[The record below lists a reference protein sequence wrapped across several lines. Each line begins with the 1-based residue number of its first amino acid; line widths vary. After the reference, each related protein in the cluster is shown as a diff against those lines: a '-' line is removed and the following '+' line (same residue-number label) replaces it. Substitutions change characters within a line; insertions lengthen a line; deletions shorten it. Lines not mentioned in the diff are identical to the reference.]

1 MTLKNL
7 PNALTLVR
15 LVLIAP
21 FLFYLH
27 LKNYENAFYIFVLA
41 GFTDGLDGW
50 LARHFHWQS
59 AFGLFVDPIADKLFI
74 ALSFI
79 SLALMGQLPW
89 WLVGLVFFRDLSII
103 IGVLTWYRVAHLRVQ
118 FKPTRLSQINAV
130 LQGLLVTLCLFE
142 LAFCPVYPLLKSL
155 LIGVTTLTTTAS
167 HIDYGWVWSKK
178 VLASCRS
185 TPQ

>member
-1 MTLKNL
+1 MILKNL

-89 WLVGLVFFRDLSII
+89 WLVGLVFFRDISII

-130 LQGLLVTLCLFE
+130 LQGFLVTLCLFE
-142 LAFCPVYPLLKSL
+142 LAFFPVYPLLKGL